1 MANFETVIVETD
13 LLILGGGMAACGA
26 AVEAAYWAKQ
36 NGLKVTLVDKAA
48 VDRSGAVAMG
58 LSAINQYVGLKDGT
72 NTLKDYVD
80 YVRNDL
86 MGVTREDLVANIA
99 RHVDSTV
106 HLFEK
111 WGLPIWKDEKGK
123 YVHEG
128 RWQLMIN
135 GESYKV
141 IVAEAA
147 KNALLQSGVGQIFER
162 VFIVGPIMDGDRC
175 AGAVGFSVRENK
187 FYVFKAKATLVAMG
201 GAVHVFK
208 PRSSGEGM
216 GRAWYPPWNSGS
228 SAYFTIRAGAEMTCQ
243 EVRFIPVR
251 FKDAYG
257 PVGAWFL
264 LFKSRA
270 TNSQGGDY
278 MVERRPELE
287 KWGPYG
293 RVKPVPANLRNYLG
307 MLDVMDGKGPINMRT
322 EEAIQKIADTYK
334 DDPKAYKKK
343 MKELESEAWEDFLD
357 MTISQAI
364 LWASTNVQPEEQS
377 SEIAASEP
385 YFIGSHSGASG
396 AWVSG
401 PEDLQTD
408 ETKAEY
414 FWGYT
419 NMSTVKGLFCA
430 GDASGASSHKFSSGS
445 HAEGRIAA
453 KSAIKF
459 IVENNAHAT
468 VDPAKVESLK
478 AEILKPLDT
487 YEQHK
492 NATTDPEINPNYIKP
507 RMFMFRLQKIM
518 DEYAGGISSPIHN
531 QRGLAEQGPGTA
543 GLAQGGLRETRRFQL
558 ARTHALLGKH
568 TPHVAGRSARPDH
581 ALPRRDSLAR
591 ILLPRGQAGS
601 RRREVA
607 CLRQLP
613 GSIPRRTPGRCEPGR
628 SCRSSRSPRSTNCSE
643 DSAARFGAG
652 DSRGREGTSHPPV
665 ARMKQGLSKECPH
678 CGQPMVRWANPQW
691 S

>member
-1 MANFETVIVETD
+1 MANFETVVVETD

-26 AVEAAYWAKQ
+26 AVEAAHWAKQ

-48 VDRSGAVAMG
+48 MDRSGAVAMG

-72 NTLKDYVD
+72 NSVKDYVD

-111 WGLPIWKDEKGK
+111 WGLPIWKDAEGK

-141 IVAEAA
+141 VVSEAA
-147 KNALLQSGVGQIFER
+147 KNALLQDGVGEIFER
-162 VFIVGPIMDGDRC
+162 VFVVGPLMDGDRC

-187 FYVFKAKATLVAMG
+187 VYIFKAKATLAAMG

-228 SAYFTIRAGAEMTCQ
+228 SAYFTMKAGAEMTCQ

-270 TNSQGGDY
+270 TNALDGNY
-278 MVERRPELE
+278 MVERRAELDN
-287 KWGPYG
+287 WLPYG

-307 MLDVMDGKGPINMRT
+307 MLDIMEGKGPLFMRT
-322 EEAIQKIADTYK
+322 EEAIQKIADNYK

-357 MTISQAI
+357 MTISQAL
-364 LWASTNVQPEEQS
+364 LWAGTNTQPEEKS
-377 SEIAASEP
+377 SEIAPAEP

-401 PEDLQTD
+401 PEDLQSG
-408 ETKAEY
+408 ESKNEY

-459 IVENNAHAT
+459 ILDNKSAPNVEQAM
-468 VDPAKVESLK
+468 VDAVVT
-478 AEILKPLDT
+478 EILKPLEN
-487 YEQHK
+487 YETHK
-492 NATTDPEINPNYIKP
+492 DETTDPEVNPNYIRP

-518 DEYAGGISSPIHN
+518 DEYGGGVSSQFTTNKSQLERALELLEFLKEDSKKLAAPNLHELMRCWENIHRMWQAEAHVRTILYRDETRWPGYYFRADKPKLDEESWHVFANCRYDPATGDWQMRTRPIH
-531 QRGLAEQGPGTA
+531 
-543 GLAQGGLRETRRFQL
+543 
-558 ARTHALLGKH
+558 
-568 TPHVAGRSARPDH
+568 
-581 ALPRRDSLAR
+581 R
-591 ILLPRGQAGS
+591 IFA
-601 RRREVA
+601 
-607 CLRQLP
+607 
-613 GSIPRRTPGRCEPGR
+613 
-628 SCRSSRSPRSTNCSE
+628 
-643 DSAARFGAG
+643 
-652 DSRGREGTSHPPV
+652 
-665 ARMKQGLSKECPH
+665 
-678 CGQPMVRWANPQW
+678 
-691 S
+691 

>member
-1 MANFETVIVETD
+1 MAEFENVIVETD

-26 AVEAAYWAKQ
+26 AVEAAHWAKL

-58 LSAINQYVGLKDGT
+58 LSAINQYVGLRDGA
-72 NTLKDYVD
+72 NTVEDYVN

-86 MGVTREDLVANIA
+86 MGITREDLVANIA

-111 WGLPIWKDEKGK
+111 WGLPIWTDEKGA

-141 IVAEAA
+141 VVAEAA

-162 VFIVGPIMDGDRC
+162 VFIVGPLMDGERC
-175 AGAVGFSVRENK
+175 AGAVGFSIRENK

-228 SAYFTIRAGAEMTCQ
+228 SAYFTITAGAEMTCQ

-264 LFKSRA
+264 LFKARA
-270 TNSQGGDY
+270 TNSAGGDY

-287 KWGPYG
+287 NWAPYG

-307 MLDVMDGKGPINMRT
+307 MLDVMDGKGPIHMRT
-322 EEAIQKIADTYK
+322 EEAIQKIGDAYK
-334 DDPKAYKKK
+334 SDEKAYKKK

-357 MTISQAI
+357 MTISQAL
-364 LWASTNVQPEEQS
+364 LWAATNVQPEERS
-377 SEIAASEP
+377 SEIAAAEP

-401 PEDLQTD
+401 PEDLQTP
-408 ETKAEY
+408 ETKPDY

-419 NMSTVKGLFCA
+419 NMATVKGLFCA

-459 IVENNAHAT
+459 IVENSAAPKIDQAAIEA
-468 VDPAKVESLK
+468 VK
-478 AEILKPLDT
+478 AEILRPLEIF
-487 YEQHK
+487 EQHH
-492 NATTDPEINPNYIKP
+492 NETTDPDINQNYIKP

-518 DEYAGGISSPIHN
+518 DEYAGGITAQFKTN
-531 QRGLAEQGPGTA
+531 KTLLERALELLAF
-543 GLAQGGLRETRRFQL
+543 LREDSQKLAAGNLHELMRAWENVHRMWQAEAHVRTVLFREETRWPGYYFR
-558 ARTHALLGKH
+558 ADKPAMDEEKW
-568 TPHVAGRSARPDH
+568 HVFANCKYDPQSGQWQMLRRSIKQIFAKKAAGA
-581 ALPRRDSLAR
+581 
-591 ILLPRGQAGS
+591 
-601 RRREVA
+601 
-607 CLRQLP
+607 
-613 GSIPRRTPGRCEPGR
+613 
-628 SCRSSRSPRSTNCSE
+628 
-643 DSAARFGAG
+643 
-652 DSRGREGTSHPPV
+652 
-665 ARMKQGLSKECPH
+665 
-678 CGQPMVRWANPQW
+678 
-691 S
+691 

>member
-1 MANFETVIVETD
+1 MANFETVVVETD

-26 AVEAAYWAKQ
+26 AVEAAHWARQK
-36 NGLKVTLVDKAA
+36 GLKVTLVDKAA
-48 VDRSGAVAMG
+48 MDRSGAVAMG

-72 NTLKDYVD
+72 NSVKDYVD

-111 WGLPIWKDEKGK
+111 WGLPIWKDADGK

-141 IVAEAA
+141 VVSEAA
-147 KNALLQSGVGQIFER
+147 KNALLQDGLGQIFER
-162 VFIVGPIMDGDRC
+162 VFIVGPLMDGDRC

-187 FYVFKAKATLVAMG
+187 AYIFKAKATLAAMG

-228 SAYFTIRAGAEMTCQ
+228 SAYFTMKAGAEMTCQ

-270 TNSQGGDY
+270 TNAMDGNY
-278 MVERRPELE
+278 MVERRAELDN
-287 KWGPYG
+287 WLPYG

-307 MLDVMDGKGPINMRT
+307 MLDIMEGKGPLFMRT
-322 EEAIQKIADTYK
+322 EEAIQKIADNYK

-343 MKELESEAWEDFLD
+343 MKDLESEAWEDFLD
-357 MTISQAI
+357 MTISQAL
-364 LWASTNVQPEEQS
+364 LWAGTNTQPEEKS
-377 SEIAASEP
+377 SEIAPAEP

-396 AWVSG
+396 AWISG
-401 PEDLQTD
+401 PEDLQSGD
-408 ETKAEY
+408 SKNEY

-459 IVENNAHAT
+459 ILDNKSAPNIEQAM
-468 VDPAKVESLK
+468 VDAVV
-478 AEILKPLDT
+478 AEIVKPLEN
-487 YEQHK
+487 YETHK
-492 NATTDPEINPNYIKP
+492 DETTDPEVNPNYIRP

-518 DEYAGGISSPIHN
+518 DEYAGGVSSQFTTNKPQLERALELLEFLKEDSKKLAAPNLHELMRCWENIHRMWQAEAHVRTILFRDETRWPGYYFRADKPKLDEESWHVFANCRYDPATGDWQMKTRPIH
-531 QRGLAEQGPGTA
+531 
-543 GLAQGGLRETRRFQL
+543 
-558 ARTHALLGKH
+558 
-568 TPHVAGRSARPDH
+568 
-581 ALPRRDSLAR
+581 R
-591 ILLPRGQAGS
+591 IFA
-601 RRREVA
+601 
-607 CLRQLP
+607 
-613 GSIPRRTPGRCEPGR
+613 
-628 SCRSSRSPRSTNCSE
+628 
-643 DSAARFGAG
+643 
-652 DSRGREGTSHPPV
+652 
-665 ARMKQGLSKECPH
+665 
-678 CGQPMVRWANPQW
+678 
-691 S
+691 